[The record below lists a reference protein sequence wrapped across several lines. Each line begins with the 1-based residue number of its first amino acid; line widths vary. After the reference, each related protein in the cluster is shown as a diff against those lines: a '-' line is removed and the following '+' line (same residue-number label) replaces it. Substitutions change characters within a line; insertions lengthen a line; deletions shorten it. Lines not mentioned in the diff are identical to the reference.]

1 MEDVTTWGLK
11 QLKEQKIAVA
21 SIISDR
27 FKVENTL
34 GCDHEY
40 RAETRKYQA
49 HLTQIIKAIDIR
61 YDEITQVNR
70 IGYEFFEDI
79 IQREKDKLIVDE
91 DGVEVVEKFK
101 TLVPPFD
108 DVLLDGGFN
117 YSSFIVIG
125 GESNSGKSDIVF
137 MMIRGALKQGLKVH
151 LHNYETGNAGL
162 FNSLYMKD
170 KLKIDFDNAINKG
183 LFSVDQLAKE
193 LTELKQMINIRAD
206 EGCRIFVLDS
216 TTKIRIN
223 GAMATKPEL
232 IDDVFET
239 LRELAHS
246 RGLIIIGIGQKDKES
261 KKTNDNEL
269 FGSVMQNHILDYLFF
284 INYENREVQVTTQR
298 EIVMIKNR
306 GQDVKKSI
314 VTDYDAEN
322 HSLFYVRS
330 GSALGEQKN
339 KIDAWAS
346 RIKK

>member
-1 MEDVTTWGLK
+1 MEDITNWGLK
-11 QLKEQKIAVA
+11 ELKEQKISVA

-27 FKVENTL
+27 LKVENIL
-34 GCDHEY
+34 GCNHDY
-40 RAETRKYQA
+40 RAETRRYQA
-49 HLTQIIKAIDIR
+49 HLTQIIKAIDLR

-79 IQREKDKLIVDE
+79 IKREKDKLILDE
-91 DGVEVVEKFK
+91 DGVEIVEKFK
-101 TLVPPFD
+101 TLIPPFD
-108 DVLLDGGFN
+108 EILLDGGFN
-117 YSSFIVIG
+117 YSSFIAIG
-125 GESNSGKSDIVF
+125 GESNSGKTDIAF

-162 FNSLYMKD
+162 FNSLYIKN
-170 KLKIDFDNAINKG
+170 KIKIDFDDGINKE

-206 EGCRIFVLDS
+206 DGCRIFILDS
-216 TTKIRIN
+216 TTKVRIN
-223 GAMATKPEL
+223 GVMATKPEL

-284 INYENREVQVTTQR
+284 VNYENRENQITSKR

-306 GQDVKKSI
+306 GQDIKKSI
-314 VTDYDAEN
+314 ITDYDAAN
-322 HSLFYVRS
+322 HSLVYKGS
-330 GSALGEQKN
+330 GKALGEKTN
-339 KIDAWAS
+339 KAEEWAS
-346 RIKK
+346 RIKD